1 MPDLRVAFIGTG
13 RKWKAEGATGFGMA
27 YAHASGYKKL
37 AGVELVAC
45 ADIKKENADAFAA
58 ETGTKR
64 AWTNYR
70 EMLRKEKPDMVS
82 VCTWP
87 HLHYPMVMD
96 SIKAGVKAIHCEKPM
111 GFTFGEAKK
120 MTEAAA
126 AKKVKLTFN
135 HQRRMGTPYRKVQ
148 DMIRAGELGKIVRM
162 EAYTSNFYDWGTH
175 WLDMLNKFNG
185 ESPALWVI
193 GQLDWRKGT
202 RVFGAPCDNQGIYH
216 IGYKNGVQTIF
227 QCGESPVPGLCFRI
241 LGEKGTAE
249 LHWGAPVLKVRIEG
263 RDPGEFP
270 TYPSLD
276 FEPLND
282 LSIAEVVGAVREGRT
297 SELCAENALRA
308 TEIIYAGYESSRR
321 RGRVDLPLTIKDNP
335 LESMIRKGLVKAQK
349 TK

>member
-1 MPDLRVAFIGTG
+1 MTKLKVAFIGTG
-13 RKWKAEGATGFGMA
+13 RKWKTEGATGFGMA
-27 YAHASGYKKL
+27 YAHAYGYKKL
-37 AGVELVAC
+37 EGIELVAC

-58 ETGTKR
+58 ETGTRR

-82 VCTWP
+82 ICVWP
-87 HLHYPMVMD
+87 HLHCPMVMD

-111 GFTFGEAKK
+111 AFTFGEARK

-126 AKKVKLTFN
+126 ARKVRLTFN
-135 HQRRMGTPYRKVQ
+135 HQRRMGTPYRKVR
-148 DMIRAGELGKIVRM
+148 DMIRDGELGKVIRF
-162 EAYTSNFYDWGTH
+162 EAYTSNLYDWGTH
-175 WLDMLNKFNG
+175 WLDMINMFNG

-193 GQLDWRKGT
+193 GQLDWKKGV
-202 RVFGAPCDNQGIYH
+202 RIFGAPCDNQGIYH

-227 QCGESPVPGLCFRI
+227 QAGEGPVPGLCLKV

-249 LHWGAPVLKVRIEG
+249 LSWGAPVLRVRIEG
-263 RDPGEFP
+263 RDPASYP
-270 TYPSLD
+270 TYSSLD

-282 LSIAEVVGAVREGRT
+282 MSIAEVVGALREGRT

-335 LESMIRKGLVKAQK
+335 LESMIRKGLLKAQK